1 MRKFGILLAL
11 LSAFSMTVLPVVP
24 SYAAS
29 PDKATAQ
36 KIAAAKSGAVVVL
49 SQAQMAALQ
58 QSNPALHAKLATA
71 NEKGTVPRLTAAE
84 RRIVTSL
91 TQQNLNEMKA
101 GFGGA
106 WIVVAIVAAVV
117 LFHHHKGGWCPP
129 GGGWWWWHH
138 HCPPA
143 VKAKG

>member
-29 PDKATAQ
+29 PDKATEQ
-36 KIAAAKSGAVVVL
+36 KIAAAKRGDIVVL

-58 QSNPALHAKLATA
+58 QSSPALHSKLMTA
-71 NEKGTVPRLTAAE
+71 NQNGTTPKLTASEKRLVAN
-84 RRIVTSL
+84 L
-91 TQQNLNEMKA
+91 TKQNLNEMKA
-101 GFGGA
+101 GYVAGA
-106 WIVVAIVAAVV
+106 WIIVAIVAIF
-117 LFHHHKGGWCPP
+117 LFHHHKGKSC
-129 GGGWWWWHH
+129 WWWHH
-138 HCPPA
+138 CPKV